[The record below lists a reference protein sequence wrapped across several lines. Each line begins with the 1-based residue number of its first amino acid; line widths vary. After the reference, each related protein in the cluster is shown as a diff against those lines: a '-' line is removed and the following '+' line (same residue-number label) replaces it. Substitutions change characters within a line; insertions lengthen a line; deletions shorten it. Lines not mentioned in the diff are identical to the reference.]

1 MEKTRIF
8 ISTNRR
14 PTTPCDN
21 VGEKISFTTHLQII
35 YNTYNTY
42 LGWIHLT
49 ITTLA
54 SGSSGNSI
62 LVSHGGTHL
71 LVDCGISCLRIK
83 KALAA
88 LGLSPNHLS
97 GILIT
102 HEHSDH
108 ICGLETL
115 FKQFHL
121 PVYCSAGTGRQLAYR
136 IAFLEEVLRPF
147 TPGEP
152 FTLGELTVGPFAT
165 PHDAAESVG
174 YTFTDGARKAAIVT
188 DLGFV
193 TGVVEQAVAG
203 SHLMVV
209 ESNHDPDMV
218 RSGPY
223 PYYLK
228 QRILGQHGHLSNAD
242 CAALCQRV
250 GANTVILAH
259 LSAENNSPA
268 LALRTVRAAL
278 GEQVTVA
285 VAPRSETGARWQV

>member
-1 MEKTRIF
+1 MF
-8 ISTNRR
+8 
-14 PTTPCDN
+14 
-21 VGEKISFTTHLQII
+21 
-35 YNTYNTY
+35 
-42 LGWIHLT
+42 

-62 LVSHGGTHL
+62 LVSHGETHL

-88 LGLSPNHLS
+88 LGLSPADLS

-121 PVYCSAGTGRQLAYR
+121 PVYCSGGTGRQLAYR

-147 TPGEP
+147 VPGES
-152 FTLGELTVGPFAT
+152 FVLGELTVQPFAT

-174 YTFTDGARKAAIVT
+174 YTFTDGNRKAAIVT

-193 TGVVEQAVAG
+193 TSIVEQAVAG

-209 ESNHDPDMV
+209 ESNHDPDWV
-218 RSGPY
+218 REGPY
-223 PYYLK
+223 PFYLK
-228 QRILGQHGHLSNAD
+228 QRVLSQQGHLSNGD
-242 CAALCQRV
+242 CAAFCKRV
-250 GANTVILAH
+250 GAQTVILAH
-259 LSAENNSPA
+259 LSAENNSPSQA
-268 LALRTVRAAL
+268 LNTVRAVL
-278 GEQVTVA
+278 GDGVTVT

>member
-1 MEKTRIF
+1 M
-8 ISTNRR
+8 
-14 PTTPCDN
+14 
-21 VGEKISFTTHLQII
+21 
-35 YNTYNTY
+35 
-42 LGWIHLT
+42 T

-62 LVSHGGTHL
+62 LVSHGETHL

-83 KALAA
+83 KALSA
-88 LGLSPNHLS
+88 LGLSPADLS

-121 PVYCSAGTGRQLAYR
+121 PVYCSGGTGRQLAYR
-136 IAFLEEVLRPF
+136 IAFLEEVLRTF
-147 TPGEP
+147 TPGEA
-152 FTLGELTVGPFAT
+152 FSIGELMVRPFAT

-174 YTFTDGARKAAIVT
+174 YTFTADDRKAAIVT

-193 TGVVEQAVAG
+193 TSVVEEAVAG

-209 ESNHDPDMV
+209 ESNHDPDWV
-218 RSGPY
+218 LDGPY
-223 PYYLK
+223 PPFLK
-228 QRILGQHGHLSNAD
+228 QRVLSQQGHLSNGD
-242 CAALCQRV
+242 CAAFCKRI
-250 GANTVILAH
+250 GAQTVILAH
-259 LSAENNSPA
+259 LSAENNSPSQA
-268 LALRTVRAAL
+268 LNTVRAVL
-278 GEQVTVA
+278 GEGVTVT